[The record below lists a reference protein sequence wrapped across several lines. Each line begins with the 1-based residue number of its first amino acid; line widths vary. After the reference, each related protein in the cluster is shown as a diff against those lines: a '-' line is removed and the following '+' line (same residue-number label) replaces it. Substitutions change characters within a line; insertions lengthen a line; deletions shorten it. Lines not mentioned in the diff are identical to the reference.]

1 MLVDDDDDDED
12 DGDNDGGDDDN
23 DDDDS
28 DDDDDDYDQDEDDG
42 GSDNDEDDSNDDD
55 VLTGHGV
62 YRRQASKCF
71 DSSSSSEDFNQT
83 VECQQLSSACYNSC
97 YIDANSNYSSEQQ
110 QQ

>member
-1 MLVDDDDDDED
+1 MLVDDDDVD
-12 DGDNDGGDDDN
+12 DGDNDGGD

-42 GSDNDEDDSNDDD
+42 DNDDDDD

-71 DSSSSSEDFNQT
+71 DSSSSSEEFNQT
-83 VECQQLSSACYNSC
+83 VECQQ
-97 YIDANSNYSSEQQ
+97 
-110 QQ
+110 